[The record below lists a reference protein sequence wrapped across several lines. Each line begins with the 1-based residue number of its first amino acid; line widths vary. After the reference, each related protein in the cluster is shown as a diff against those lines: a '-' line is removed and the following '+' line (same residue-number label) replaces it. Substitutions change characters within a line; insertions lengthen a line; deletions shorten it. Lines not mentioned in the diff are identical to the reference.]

1 MKRSI
6 SIQLKAALLL
16 IVFSTNTVIG
26 FACAMG
32 VDMGFNSRHHHNEEE
47 EVTEA
52 VVHAH
57 ADGKQHQQHHE
68 AAKHHH
74 DSNEDPEKAGCCN
87 DGVIKFQSLDKSL
100 TQNTN
105 ITVNDPAF
113 VAILSSFFYFDI
125 FQQPQVYNQKHIALF
140 FHPPPPDI
148 RILIQSFQI

>member
-1 MKRSI
+1 MKRNI

-16 IVFSTNTVIG
+16 IVFSMNTVIG

-32 VDMGFNSRHHHNEEE
+32 VDMSFNTHHHDEEE
-47 EVTEA
+47 ATETT
-52 VVHAH
+52 VHVH
-57 ADGKQHQQHHE
+57 ADGKKHQHHNE

-74 DSNEDPEKAGCCN
+74 DSNKDSEKGGCCN

-100 TQNTN
+100 AQN
-105 ITVNDPAF
+105 VNTAINTPVL
-113 VAILSSFFYFDI
+113 VALLSSFYGIDLFM
-125 FQQPQVYNQKHIALF
+125 QPQGSHQKHIPQF